1 MEIIKAIV
9 ILFIRMIVLFA
20 VFISHGLFVLF
31 QKTSK
36 LKTANYPLK
45 ALLFIVNIPFF
56 IINILIAPKFD

>member
-1 MEIIKAIV
+1 MEIIKTIV

-36 LKTANYPLK
+36 IKTANYLFK
-45 ALLFIVNIPFF
+45 ALLFIINIPFF
-56 IINILIAPKFD
+56 IINVLIAPKFD